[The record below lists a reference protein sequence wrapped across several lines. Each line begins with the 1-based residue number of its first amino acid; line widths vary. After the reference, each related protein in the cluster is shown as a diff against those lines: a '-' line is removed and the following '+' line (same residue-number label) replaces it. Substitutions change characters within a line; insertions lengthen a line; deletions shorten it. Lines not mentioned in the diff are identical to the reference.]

1 MSSDASEEN
10 RIEQNNNGV
19 VYWWKTHKDTES
31 KRKFCWAY
39 FFVFIPTRRV
49 FIVGQLSK
57 ENEICTFTLFFL
69 ICLLTNLRLH
79 LPKPFPASRPHVVSP
94 GQMCPNRSKIVAK
107 TGLMVPTRAWTCKEA
122 NTFCIFQFCLVRNLF
137 MRVRNYD
144 NYFRRHSSLIPRLTL
159 AEPNEVAAQGQCGLI
174 SVVGDF
180 HMIATGNG
188 KCQGNTTLIRS
199 RKSPSLSNKP
209 NFDWVFSVSLLIE

>member
-1 MSSDASEEN
+1 
-10 RIEQNNNGV
+10 
-19 VYWWKTHKDTES
+19 
-31 KRKFCWAY
+31 
-39 FFVFIPTRRV
+39 
-49 FIVGQLSK
+49 
-57 ENEICTFTLFFL
+57 
-69 ICLLTNLRLH
+69 
-79 LPKPFPASRPHVVSP
+79 
-94 GQMCPNRSKIVAK
+94 MCPNRSKIVAY

-209 NFDWVFSVSLLIE
+209 NFD

>member
-31 KRKFCWAY
+31 KRKFCWGY
-39 FFVFIPTRRV
+39 FFVFFIPSRRV
-49 FIVGQLSK
+49 FIVGQQSK
-57 ENEICTFTLFFL
+57 ENEICSFTLFFL
-69 ICLLTNLRLH
+69 ICLLT
-79 LPKPFPASRPHVVSP
+79 KPSTSSTRAIFLASRPHLVIA

-122 NTFCIFQFCLVRNLF
+122 NTFSIFQFCLVRNLF

-144 NYFRRHSSLIPRLTL
+144 SYFRRHSSLIAHCTL
-159 AEPNEVAAQGQCGLI
+159 DTCGAKWSSSTGPMQ
-174 SVVGDF
+174 SVQSVTF
-180 HMIATGNG
+180 TWLQHEMGNV
-188 KCQGNTTLIRS
+188 KETL
-199 RKSPSLSNKP
+199 
-209 NFDWVFSVSLLIE
+209 V